1 METWI
6 LIAAIL
12 TPVLVA
18 IFGNDLRKLRRVF
31 TVAFEFVRNKPRELR
46 KWYARCEERDSVA
59 KLVNNPEET
68 APVFIGS
75 LFGSENIV
83 RWRTQMGF
91 GHLFTLDATWKY
103 RGFCVALGR
112 HVGQGNDDFTWAVAP
127 PPVFLSV
134 SGSTSQHVSH
144 WTGSALIDAA
154 TTYVD
159 ELIEE
164 SGVAEYTPPRRF
176 RFLRW
181 LRNLI
186 LKPKVQR

>member
-6 LIAAIL
+6 LIAAIVV
-12 TPVLVA
+12 PVLVT
-18 IFGNDLRKLRRVF
+18 IFGDDLRKLRRVLTF
-31 TVAFEFVRNKPRELR
+31 AFAFVRGKRNVAR
-46 KWYARCEERDSVA
+46 KWYARCEERDFAA

-68 APVFIGS
+68 TPVFIGS
-75 LFGSENIV
+75 LLDSEKRV
-83 RWRTQMGF
+83 HWSTQNVGLHAF
-91 GHLFTLDATWKY
+91 LLGALWKY
-103 RGFCVALGR
+103 RGFCASLGWN
-112 HVGQGNDDFTWAVAP
+112 VGEGDDSLTWAVVP
-127 PPVFLSV
+127 PQVFLSV
-134 SGSTSQHVSH
+134 SGRKPSRASH
-144 WTGSALIDAA
+144 WTGSALIEAA

-164 SGVAEYTPPRRF
+164 SGVAEYTPSRRF